1 MYFLKS
7 RDSCY
12 QSFVRSRGKVGYALR
27 DRQIATPRSVV
38 PCTHA
43 RRYAAMM
50 MKTNKTNNGRS
61 FARFA
66 LGAIAVL
73 ALADRAHA
81 VASTCT
87 GALPA
92 TYLNAEDNGAAT
104 GGPVA
109 DACKCMT
116 GYVDTD
122 DGITTVGNTALD
134 CGRCARG
141 YFISTIGTIGA
152 SPSYSD
158 GVCTETSPGDY
169 WIGTGLLSDATAV
182 QVPNTCP
189 SNTNSPA
196 GSSTVSA
203 CVLNTGYYL
212 SVAGTTGNP
221 GTVSQVPAGSYLV
234 TGAGA
239 AVDSLTEGTIAACPF
254 AGTSS
259 AGATSISAC
268 TPSCGTGTN
277 AVAASGTCQCAANYY
292 GSPVDTN
299 GATVLAASTGCN
311 ACSAGTTS
319 TAGTTE
325 SSGCTG
331 ASPTGASPTAA
342 SPTAESA
349 GASTPIA
356 VALAAAAAVPLL
368 L

>member
-1 MYFLKS
+1 
-7 RDSCY
+7 
-12 QSFVRSRGKVGYALR
+12 
-27 DRQIATPRSVV
+27 
-38 PCTHA
+38 
-43 RRYAAMM
+43 MM

-81 VASTCT
+81 LASTCANAGFGT
-87 GALPA
+87 
-92 TYLNAEDNGAAT
+92 LNAEDNPATTGA
-104 GGPVA
+104 A

-116 GYVDTD
+116 GYADVF
-122 DGITTVGNTALD
+122 DGVSTVGDTSMDCSKCAL
-134 CGRCARG
+134 G
-141 YFISTIGTIGA
+141 YFISTIGTSAA
-152 SPSYSD
+152 SPGYSD
-158 GVCTETSPGDY
+158 GVCTAASPGDY
-169 WIGTGLLSDATAV
+169 WIGQGSLLTTGTAE
-182 QVPNTCP
+182 VPNTCP

-196 GSSTVSA
+196 ASWKLSD
-203 CVLNTGYYL
+203 CVLDTGYYISTASGMPL
-212 SVAGTTGNP
+212 SP
-221 GTVSQVPAGSYLV
+221 GTVTQVPAGSYLV

-239 AVDSLTEGTIAACPF
+239 AVDSSTAGTIAACPF
-254 AGTSS
+254 AGSSS

-299 GATVLAASTGCN
+299 GATAAAASTGCT

-319 TAGTTE
+319 TAGTTA
-325 SSGCTG
+325 SSGCT
-331 ASPTGASPTAA
+331 AASPTAA

-356 VALAAAAAVPLL
+356 VALTAAAAVPLL

>member
-1 MYFLKS
+1 
-7 RDSCY
+7 
-12 QSFVRSRGKVGYALR
+12 
-27 DRQIATPRSVV
+27 
-38 PCTHA
+38 
-43 RRYAAMM
+43 MM

-81 VASTCT
+81 LASTCANAGFGT
-87 GALPA
+87 
-92 TYLNAEDNGAAT
+92 LNAEDNPATTGA
-104 GGPVA
+104 A

-116 GYVDTD
+116 GYADVF
-122 DGITTVGNTALD
+122 DGVSTVGDTSMDCSKCAL
-134 CGRCARG
+134 G
-141 YFISTIGTIGA
+141 YFISTIGTSGA

-169 WIGTGLLSDATAV
+169 WIGQGSLPDATAV
-182 QVPNTCP
+182 EVPNTCP

-196 GSSTVSA
+196 GSATVAA

-212 SVAGTTGNP
+212 STASGMPLTP

-239 AVDSLTEGTIAACPF
+239 AVDSSTEGTIAACPF
-254 AGTSS
+254 AGSSS

-299 GATVLAASTGCN
+299 GATVLAASKGCT

-331 ASPTGASPTAA
+331 ASPTAASPTAA

>member
-12 QSFVRSRGKVGYALR
+12 QSFVRSRGKVGHALR

-134 CGRCARG
+134 CGRCALG
-141 YFISTIGTIGA
+141 YFISTIGTSGA

-169 WIGTGLLSDATAV
+169 WIGQGSLPDATAV
-182 QVPNTCP
+182 EVPNTCP

-196 GSSTVSA
+196 GSATVAA

-212 SVAGTTGNP
+212 STASGMPLTP

-239 AVDSLTEGTIAACPF
+239 AVDSSTEGTIAACPF
-254 AGTSS
+254 AGSSS

-331 ASPTGASPTAA
+331 ASPTAA

>member
-1 MYFLKS
+1 VLS
-7 RDSCY
+7 I
-12 QSFVRSRGKVGYALR
+12 VRSFARKVGYARVVR
-27 DRQIATPRSVV
+27 DRQFATPRSVV

-73 ALADRAHA
+73 ALAGRAHA
-81 VASTCT
+81 VASTCA
-87 GALPA
+87 GAPPA
-92 TYLNAEDNGAAT
+92 TYLNAEDNPATTVGPGANT
-104 GGPVA
+104 
-109 DACKCMT
+109 CKCMT
-116 GYVDTD
+116 GYADTN
-122 DGITTVGNTALD
+122 DGVNTVGNTALD

-169 WIGTGLLSDATAV
+169 WIGTGLLSDAATAV
-182 QVPNTCP
+182 EVPHTCP
-189 SNTNSPA
+189 SNTNSTA
-196 GSSTVSA
+196 GSASVSA

-239 AVDSLTEGTIAACPF
+239 AVDFLTQGTIAACPF
-254 AGTSS
+254 AGSSS

-292 GSPVDTN
+292 GTPVDTN
-299 GATVLAASTGCN
+299 GATVAAASTGCT
-311 ACSAGTTS
+311 ACPAGTTS
-319 TAGTTE
+319 TAGTTA

-342 SPTAESA
+342 SPTAASPTADSA

>member
-1 MYFLKS
+1 
-7 RDSCY
+7 
-12 QSFVRSRGKVGYALR
+12 
-27 DRQIATPRSVV
+27 
-38 PCTHA
+38 
-43 RRYAAMM
+43 MM

-73 ALADRAHA
+73 ALAGRAHA

-87 GALPA
+87 GAQPA
-92 TYLNAEDNGAAT
+92 TYLNAEDNPATTVGPGAN
-104 GGPVA
+104 
-109 DACKCMT
+109 ACKCMT
-116 GYVDTD
+116 GYADTN
-122 DGITTVGNTALD
+122 DGVNTVGNTALD

-182 QVPNTCP
+182 EVPNTCP
-189 SNTNSPA
+189 SNTNSTA
-196 GSSTVSA
+196 GSATVSA

-221 GTVSQVPAGSYLV
+221 GTVSQVPSGSYLV

-292 GSPVDTN
+292 GTPVDTN
-299 GATVLAASTGCN
+299 GATVLAASTGCT
-311 ACSAGTTS
+311 ACPAGTTS
-319 TAGTTE
+319 TAGTTA

-331 ASPTGASPTAA
+331 ASPTGASPTAG
-342 SPTAESA
+342 SPTAADSA